1 MELTTRMPDP
11 GCLPAWDVGEMPEPK
26 PFVARNLLA
35 LIGPGLVLAG
45 GSIGTGEWVMGPK
58 AAAQY
63 HGAMMWV
70 VLVSI
75 LAQVVLNTEA
85 MRYTLCTGEPILTG
99 FMRSRPG
106 PRFWLVFY
114 ILLDFGT
121 WWPSLAGLA
130 AQIMVVA
137 LQGLTPQDTISPD
150 TVRQYSYGIFLLC
163 AILVL
168 FGGKI
173 YNTVQFV
180 AGGKFLSTLLYML
193 ICCIFFVSMQTW
205 AQIWGGLFNPFN
217 LPRDAAGNPNID
229 WALIS
234 ALAGYSG
241 VGGIANI
248 MASNFVREKGW
259 GMGSQVGAIPSAFGG
274 HQIAL
279 SHIGTMCRMGTETVE
294 RFKGW
299 FRYLLADQYL
309 VWAFGS
315 LVGMMLP
322 CMLGAQYLQA
332 GSLQSDAAQW
342 RWAAA
347 LAQDFGAAHGEIF
360 RMLTLICGLVI
371 MIPGQFYVVDNIARR
386 WTDAVWS
393 GSRRLRLLDNRKVK
407 HVYYTFAGAYVLWGV
422 SVYTLWPD
430 LSAPTMML
438 MAGNMANLGIA
449 ATIFH
454 TLYVN
459 RRFLPQELQ
468 PSRGKQI
475 ALILSGLFFLVM
487 FGLVV
492 NQKILPVL
500 FGKG

>member
-1 MELTTRMPDP
+1 MPDP

-45 GSIGTGEWVMGPK
+45 GSIGTGEWVMGPQ
-58 AAAQY
+58 AAARY

-106 PRFWLVFY
+106 PKFWLAFY
-114 ILLDFGT
+114 LLLDFGT

-130 AQIMVVA
+130 SQIIVVA
-137 LQGLTPQDTISPD
+137 VKGLTPQDAINPD
-150 TVRQYSYGIFLLC
+150 TVRTLSYGVFLVC

-168 FGGKI
+168 FGGKV

-180 AGGKFLSTLLYML
+180 AGGKFLFTLFYMTL
-193 ICCIFFVSMQTW
+193 CCLFFVSLQTW
-205 AQIWGGLFNPFN
+205 GEIWGGLFNPFV
-217 LPRDAAGNPNID
+217 LPRDAAGNPNVD

-259 GMGSQVGAIPSAFGG
+259 GMGGQVGAIPSAFGG

-279 SHIGTMCRMGTETVE
+279 SHIGTMCRMGAETVE
-294 RFKGW
+294 RFRGW
-299 FRYLLADQYL
+299 FRYLIADQYL
-309 VWAFGS
+309 VWAGGS
-315 LVGMMLP
+315 LIGMMLP
-322 CMLGAQYLQA
+322 CMLGAEYLRVE
-332 GSLQSDAAQW
+332 SLDSKEQW

-347 LAQDFGAAHGEIF
+347 MAQDFGAAKGEIF
-360 RMLTLICGLVI
+360 RTLTLFCGLVI

-393 GSRRLRLLDNRKVK
+393 GSRRLRRLDNHKVK
-407 HVYYTFAGAYVLWGV
+407 HVYYTFAGAYVLAGV
-422 SVYTLWPD
+422 CAYTFFPK
-430 LSAPTMML
+430 LSASSMMQI
-438 MAGNMANLGIA
+438 AGNMANLGIS

-459 RRFLPQELQ
+459 RRFLPKELQ
-468 PSRGKQI
+468 PSRAKQI
-475 ALILSGLFFLVM
+475 ALILAGLFFLTM

-492 NQKILPVL
+492 HQRILPLL
-500 FGKG
+500 FGG